1 MVGDDVRLINLWFF
15 ARDFI
20 GKKYLIYIVSVVMC
34 VLAMLLFSAGLFA
47 YQVTGYGRKQCE
59 ELFTKGVGGTGVFW
73 FDTDDLNENY
83 FDLWENFI
91 GKVGQTKEIYAV
103 GNYMECGGTIP
114 GGTELIQ
121 IQKELAPEV
130 HRLGYLE
137 DELVY
142 IPMNKEAIHLF
153 DWKLQSG
160 EIMESDDNINY
171 VYLGADYSSI
181 EVGTAFRDEGGVC
194 VVAGIFEKGARI
206 VDSQILFGES
216 DTLELNYTLNLDD
229 MIVYGNGG
237 AGSNWITFSVND
249 GYTVEDGIRAIESV
263 GEQYDAK
270 IKWASCEGVLYRRD
284 VKNERIIS
292 ITRNMSIWLV
302 VVIFMIMLCIQVSDS
317 IERSGEFGILYANG
331 SSTRDICGI
340 VVMENVR
347 RAAVGFVLWLA
358 IAFIICKTVVI
369 PYYKQDIYHVDGGII
384 MDIFLRGI
392 VPWVAV
398 FALCYICVM
407 SVVPLILTKRQQPI
421 KLIEGFKA

>member
-1 MVGDDVRLINLWFF
+1 MRLINLWSF

-20 GKKYLIYIVSVVMC
+20 SKKYLIYIVSVVMC

-47 YQVTGYGRKQCE
+47 YQVTRYGKKQCE
-59 ELFTKGVGGTGVFW
+59 ELFTKGVDGTGVFR
-73 FDTDDLNENY
+73 FDTNSKKVD
-83 FDLWENFI
+83 ENFFDNLYDFI
-91 GKVGQTKEIYAV
+91 EAAGQMEEIYAIGSYV
-103 GNYMECGGTIP
+103 VCGGFIP

-121 IQKELAPEV
+121 IQKEFAPEV
-130 HRLGYLE
+130 YSLGYPE
-137 DELVY
+137 DKLVY
-142 IPMNKEAIHLF
+142 LPMNKEAINLF

-160 EIMESDDNINY
+160 EIMESDGDIHY
-171 VYLGADYSSI
+171 VYLGAAYSSI
-181 EVGTAFRDEGGVC
+181 EVGTAFRDEDGVC
-194 VVAGIFEKGARI
+194 VVAGIFEKGACI
-206 VDSQILFGES
+206 VDSGILFGES
-216 DTLELNYTLNLDD
+216 DTLELNYTINLDN
-229 MIVYGNGG
+229 MIVYGDSG

-263 GEQYDAK
+263 GEQYDAE
-270 IKWASCEGVLYRRD
+270 ITWASCESVLYRRD

-292 ITRNMSIWLV
+292 TTRNMIIWLV
-302 VVIFMIMLCIQVSDS
+302 VVIFIIMLCIQVSDS

-358 IAFIICKTVVI
+358 IAFIICKTIVI
-369 PYYKQDIYHVDGGII
+369 PYYKQDIYHVDDGII

-392 VPWVAV
+392 IPWVAV

-407 SVVPLILTKRQQPI
+407 SIVPFIMARRQQPI

>member
-1 MVGDDVRLINLWFF
+1 MRLINLWSF

-20 GKKYLIYIVSVVMC
+20 SKKYLIYIVSVVMC

-59 ELFTKGVGGTGVFW
+59 ELFAKGVNGTGVFR
-73 FDTDDLNENY
+73 FDTNSKKVDENFFDNLNE
-83 FDLWENFI
+83 FI
-91 GKVGQTKEIYAV
+91 EKARQTEEIYAV

-121 IQKELAPEV
+121 IQNELAPEV
-130 HRLGYLE
+130 HRLGYPE
-137 DELVY
+137 DDLVY

-181 EVGTAFRDEGGVC
+181 EVGTAFRDADGVC

-270 IKWASCEGVLYRRD
+270 IKWASCEGALYRRD